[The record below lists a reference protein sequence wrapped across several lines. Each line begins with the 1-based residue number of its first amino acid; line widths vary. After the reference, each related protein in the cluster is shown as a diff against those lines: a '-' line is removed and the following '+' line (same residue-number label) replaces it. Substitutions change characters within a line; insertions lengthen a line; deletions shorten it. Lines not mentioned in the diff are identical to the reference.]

1 MLMLT
6 ALRFS
11 ATAGRE
17 AERVEKKLKRGGKSG
32 KWAERVGS
40 GQKEDGQRN
49 GKDGNGRKEGRK
61 RI

>member
-32 KWAERVGS
+32 KWAERGW
-40 GQKEDGQRN
+40 KEAERVE
-49 GKDGNGRKEGRK
+49 KKWK
-61 RI
+61 RD